1 MAEQQSQE
9 RRPVI
14 PVTLI
19 RRALARPY
27 LFMAALVLVIGAI
40 WFARLALQEFLLLD
54 RLVNVY
60 TNDAQVKMATFAITP
75 GPLGWHRLGR
85 DALLQD
91 VADGGVTLTRRL
103 VAHRLSLAG
112 LAARRRQLSVSI

>member
-1 MAEQQSQE
+1 MAEEQSQE

-40 WFARLALQEFLLLD
+40 WFARLAVEEFLLLQ
-54 RLVNVY
+54 RMVNVY

-75 GPLGWHRLGR
+75 G
-85 DALLQD
+85 
-91 VADGGVTLTRRL
+91 VTAKVLE
-103 VAHRLSLAG
+103 V
-112 LAARRRQLSVSI
+112 